1 ALLDVVEQIQG
12 AAIPASALETDVLP
26 ARLPGYRPE
35 DLDALCAA
43 GEVIWVGLGPLG
55 ERDGRLAPFLAD
67 PVPPLHTPRPDPP
80 AGEVHEALLAHLA
93 RHGASFFAELAAAV
107 PGTLA
112 RTVLDALWDLVWA
125 GEVTND
131 TPGALR
137 AFLRSASSS
146 GRRSSRAAAF

>member
-1 ALLDVVEQIQG
+1 
-12 AAIPASALETDVLP
+12 
-26 ARLPGYRPE
+26 
-35 DLDALCAA
+35 
-43 GEVIWVGLGPLG
+43 G
-55 ERDGRLAPFLAD
+55 ERDGRLALFLAD
-67 PVPPLHTPRPDPP
+67 AVPLLHTPRPDPP

-146 GRRSSRAAAF
+146 GRRSSRAAAFRSRRQSPPSAAGRWSRIPRPLAGKGAGTARAKALAEQLLARHGVLTR